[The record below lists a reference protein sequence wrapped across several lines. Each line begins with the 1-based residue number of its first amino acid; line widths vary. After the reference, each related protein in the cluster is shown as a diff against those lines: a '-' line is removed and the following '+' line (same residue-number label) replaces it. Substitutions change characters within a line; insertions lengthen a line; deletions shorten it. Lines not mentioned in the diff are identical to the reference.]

1 MTDFNRIDWA
11 RKKLGLGQ
19 EASIEE
25 IKNAY
30 RRASLIHHPDRRG
43 EQEKRASEEAMK
55 DINHARD
62 ILMLY
67 CAACRFSFEEKEVK
81 KNLMGKA
88 AYEHLK
94 RFYDGWL
101 GDLDL

>member
-1 MTDFNRIDWA
+1 MMDFKQVDEA
-11 RKKLGLGQ
+11 RKKLGLGA
-19 EASIEE
+19 EATIGE
-25 IKNAY
+25 IKDAY
-30 RRASLIHHPDRRG
+30 RKRSLTYHPDRCG
-43 EQEKRASEEAMK
+43 EKEKQDNEEFMK
-55 DINHARD
+55 EVNHAKD